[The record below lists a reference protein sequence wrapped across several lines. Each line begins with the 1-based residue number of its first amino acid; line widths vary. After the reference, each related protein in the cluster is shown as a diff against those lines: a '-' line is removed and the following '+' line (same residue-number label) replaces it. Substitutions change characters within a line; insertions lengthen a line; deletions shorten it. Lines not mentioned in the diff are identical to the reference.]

1 MCNKSL
7 LPEVWAEQMCCFRW
21 VMTGVTLPVSHSAL
35 SEEGVG
41 SEEWGSHLWLTLLC
55 PKCLSES
62 KENPQYR
69 NTQKCRGMQSGGW
82 FQCLSV
88 SCAFTK
94 NTVLCFANVTYF
106 SLFSFCSNVYY
117 FLSSTNL
124 GLIILLEFLG
134 VQLQFLPEI
143 FLTLL
148 IDHGD
153 TLSWLGFMC
162 HFVGR
167 RLTEKKSLVIKTIS
181 DPPNIKKL
189 YLLVYLICQKP
200 TREGC

>member
-1 MCNKSL
+1 MKAKKTHNIEIHRNVEECKVEGDSS
-7 LPEVWAEQMCCFRW
+7 VCQFR
-21 VMTGVTLPVSHSAL
+21 VHS
-35 SEEGVG
+35 
-41 SEEWGSHLWLTLLC
+41 
-55 PKCLSES
+55 
-62 KENPQYR
+62 QR
-69 NTQKCRGMQSGGW
+69 TQ
-82 FQCLSV
+82 L
-88 SCAFTK
+88 
-94 NTVLCFANVTYF
+94 LCFANVTYF

-124 GLIILLEFLG
+124 GSIILLEFLG

-189 YLLVYLICQKP
+189 YPLVYLICQKP
-200 TREGC
+200 ARKGC